1 MPITVR
7 SRRGDDERLYQFLM
21 DWVRRIM
28 QLSIVAVA
36 VLYAYILY
44 GLLFGSVSQWTS
56 LAPADQARI
65 AGNVQGATLYLNIA
79 IGALLLTSAVLY
91 YDEQPTGYL
100 MVMGAVLFYLGLP
113 YLIGQMMPEQIQEW
127 ARSRNTAALA
137 ILAQLKTAGL
147 MMSVPGSI
155 LLVRDVVLQIIEGS
169 RRKREQFSAMQYGGS
184 VKEEAPVPG
193 ALIGM
198 LAKCWQL
205 PYCREAIRKF
215 CPIYL
220 SRRRCWR
227 ERVGCMCEER
237 VIRHAMDVLINK
249 QEIVQDAPKPTALA
263 DDLIQGLDLTKPASE
278 HEADRAAA
286 PVLPPVRMRPGE
298 VKIPHNPNLSMAAK
312 KERCR
317 NCVIYNEHQR
327 LKYQAIAPLVVVGV
341 PAAAYFNIGWIIST
355 LHQLLHTVDE
365 LMARFSFAANPQDTG
380 FAVSLTSTS
389 VVAEYLII
397 GCIVVIL
404 TTAAL
409 RWLEYFIFQL
419 KI

>member
-1 MPITVR
+1 
-7 SRRGDDERLYQFLM
+7 M

-28 QLSIVAVA
+28 QLSVVAVA
-36 VLYAYILY
+36 LLYAYILY
-44 GLLFGSVSQWTS
+44 GFLFGSVAQWTS
-56 LAPADQARI
+56 LPPADQARI
-65 AGNVQGATLYLNIA
+65 ASNVQGAAFYLNIA
-79 IGALLLTSAVLY
+79 IGVLLLTSSILY

-100 MVMGAVLFYLGLP
+100 MVMGSVLMYLGLP
-113 YLIGQMMPEQIQEW
+113 YLIGQMMPDQIQEW
-127 ARSRNTAALA
+127 ARSHNTAALA
-137 ILAQLKTAGL
+137 VLAQFKTAGL
-147 MMSVPGSI
+147 MMAVPGAI
-155 LLVRDVVLQIIEGS
+155 LLVRDVALQILEGG
-169 RRKREQFSAMQYGGS
+169 RKKREQFSAMQYGGS

-198 LAKCWQL
+198 FAKCWQL

-220 SRRRCWR
+220 TRRRCWR

-249 QEIVQDAPKPTALA
+249 EEISRDVSKPAA
-263 DDLIQGLDLTKPASE
+263 ASGDLIQGLDLTKPASSPPAQE
-278 HEADRAAA
+278 PS
-286 PVLPPVRMRPGE
+286 PVLPPVRTRPGE

-341 PAAAYFNIGWIIST
+341 PAAAYFNIGWIIAT

-380 FAVSLTSTS
+380 FAVSLTTTNA
-389 VVAEYLII
+389 VAEYLII
-397 GCIVVIL
+397 GCIIVIL

>member
-7 SRRGDDERLYQFLM
+7 SRRGDNERLYQLLM

-28 QLSIVAVA
+28 QLAVVAVA
-36 VLYAYILY
+36 LLYAYILY
-44 GLLFGSVSQWTS
+44 GLLFGSVSQWTTLS
-56 LAPADQARI
+56 PADQARI
-65 AGNVQGATLYLNIA
+65 GGNVQAATLYLNIA
-79 IGALLLTSAVLY
+79 IGILLLTASVLY

-113 YLIGQMMPEQIQEW
+113 YLIGQLMPEQIQEW

-137 ILAQLKTAGL
+137 ILAQFKTAGW
-147 MMSVPGSI
+147 MMALPGAV
-155 LLVRDVVLQIIEGS
+155 LLIRDVALQIIEGGT
-169 RRKREQFSAMQYGGS
+169 RKREQFSAMQYGGS

-193 ALIGM
+193 ALIGV

-220 SRRRCWR
+220 ARRRCWR

-249 QEIVQDAPKPTALA
+249 EEIVRDTSKPKAPGE
-263 DDLIQGLDLTKPASE
+263 DLVQGLDLTRPSGE
-278 HEADRAAA
+278 PNVQREAA
-286 PVLPPVRMRPGE
+286 PIPPPVRVRPSE

-327 LKYQAIAPLVVVGV
+327 LKYQALAPLVVAGV
-341 PAAAYFNIGWIIST
+341 PALAYVNIGWIIST

-380 FAVSLTSTS
+380 FAVSITSTS